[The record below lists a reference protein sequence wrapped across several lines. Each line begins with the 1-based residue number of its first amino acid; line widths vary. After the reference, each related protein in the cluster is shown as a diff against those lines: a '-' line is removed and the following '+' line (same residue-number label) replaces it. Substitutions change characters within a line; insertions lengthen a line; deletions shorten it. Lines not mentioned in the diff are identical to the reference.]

1 MASSPRDGREG
12 KGMRCDVTLAL
23 SQLSLAL
30 GEFSSVR
37 WTSTLTLPMPR
48 PLSSKAQGCKD
59 VRKPSKP
66 CHIGIHWIDLA
77 EYSQMSTHLPGF
89 QSFFKLFASFSIGK
103 LSTTSKRVDSLM
115 PPAAKNSL
123 TLLLKSCRKKAKLR
137 RYLKEICC
145 IRLYQQIPFIYYV
158 KSFLIPKLL
167 SKAS

>member
-1 MASSPRDGREG
+1 MASSPRNGREG
-12 KGMRCDVTLAL
+12 KGMRRDVTLAL

-66 CHIGIHWIDLA
+66 CHVGIHWIALA

-89 QSFFKLFASFSIGK
+89 QSFSSFLHHFVLAR
-103 LSTTSKRVDSLM
+103 LSTTSIRVDSFMILS
-115 PPAAKNSL
+115 AKNSL
-123 TLLLKSCRKKAKLR
+123 TLLIKSCR
-137 RYLKEICC
+137 
-145 IRLYQQIPFIYYV
+145 
-158 KSFLIPKLL
+158 
-167 SKAS
+167 